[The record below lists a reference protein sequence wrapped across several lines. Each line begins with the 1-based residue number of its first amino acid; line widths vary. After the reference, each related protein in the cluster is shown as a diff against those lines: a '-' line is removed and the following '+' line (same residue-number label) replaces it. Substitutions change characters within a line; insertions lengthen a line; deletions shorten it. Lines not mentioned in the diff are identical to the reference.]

1 MGLQFRKRTKGKNS
15 WINVSHSKKNGLSA
29 SLSVKLDKNLTMN
42 FGGKGN
48 RRATINFGNG
58 IRYVKYRTP
67 KGRTKS
73 ESRSTNSKSSSY
85 RSYEPRPSK
94 QEMLCSIQQV
104 LLNIRNSEFIT
115 NSADAQVVLDLY
127 DAIEIIKSDPDS
139 QENRDLILVTTN
151 QYKELVA
158 TINDQHL
165 IDHANNIC
173 GFLKMVLPY
182 HYYDK
187 FFSEKIEKLDRQRK
201 IKIWGWGSIIGMCL
215 LIAMC
220 SA

>member
-67 KGRTKS
+67 KAKEKKIS
-73 ESRSTNSKSSSY
+73 EPRSRSRSTY
-85 RSYEPRPSK
+85 TPVEPLKPVT
-94 QEMLCSIQQV
+94 EVLGLCQQG
-104 LLNIRNSEFIT
+104 IREVAPT
-115 NSADAQVVLDLY
+115 CGLTHHGDMQVMVDLY
-127 DAIEIIKSDPDS
+127 NAIDFMIEDPNS
-139 QENRDLILVTTN
+139 LENRDLLIVTTN
-151 QYKELVA
+151 QLVDVA
-158 TINDQHL
+158 EDRGSE
-165 IDHANNIC
+165 D
-173 GFLKMVLPY
+173 LKM
-182 HYYDK
+182 
-187 FFSEKIEKLDRQRK
+187 IA
-201 IKIWGWGSIIGMCL
+201 GSIRTYIHAALPKRELPQPKVEETYNKTVVWGTVIGLCL

>member
-67 KGRTKS
+67 KTKEKKVS
-73 ESRSTNSKSSSY
+73 EPRSRSRRSSTTYTPTYTREELLGVCHSELL
-85 RSYEPRPSK
+85 RVGK
-94 QEMLCSIQQV
+94 QIQHD
-104 LLNIRNSEFIT
+104 
-115 NSADAQVVLDLY
+115 DAEYLVDLY
-127 DAIEIIKSDPDS
+127 NAISEVKYYPITLDT
-139 QENRDLILVTTN
+139 RDLVIVTTN
-151 QYKELVA
+151 NFIDAANRSGNEETKEVANAVSKYLRGLMPDRPKPVVIKEESFNKPLV
-158 TINDQHL
+158 
-165 IDHANNIC
+165 
-173 GFLKMVLPY
+173 
-182 HYYDK
+182 
-187 FFSEKIEKLDRQRK
+187 
-201 IKIWGWGSIIGMCL
+201 WGTIIGLCL